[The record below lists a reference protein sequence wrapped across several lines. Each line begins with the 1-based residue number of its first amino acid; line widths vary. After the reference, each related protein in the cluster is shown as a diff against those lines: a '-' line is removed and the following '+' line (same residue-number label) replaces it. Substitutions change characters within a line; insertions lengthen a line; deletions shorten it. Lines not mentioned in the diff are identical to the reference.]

1 MDAEQR
7 MDAREDHISNRE
19 DRMTVR
25 EQGFIAKLCD
35 ERHQKIDTNI
45 DDLWRHNNEL
55 VASINGKFNKILFAV
70 MVTLLTVIGSLITI
84 MVTRH

>member
-19 DRMTVR
+19 DRMAVR